1 MRDLIGILEQGPSEP
16 PVRVLAIDDDPR
28 AIPVLEAAASL
39 ANFDFS
45 AATDAGRCLDLA
57 REIEP
62 DVILLDAMMPAI
74 DGFELCRQLKSDRDL
89 RLIPVVLVT
98 ALDSREDRIAGL
110 AAGCDDFMSK
120 PVDRAELTAR
130 VRSLARIR
138 RMTEKLDDAERV
150 LESLAR
156 SVEAKDGTTGDHCD
170 RLKWG
175 GRAFGA
181 YLGLSEP
188 EIKALERGGILHD
201 IGKIGIPDA
210 VLLKPGKLNA
220 EEWLQMKRH
229 PVIGA
234 ELLAPLRTMQRVVPI
249 VRHHDER
256 WDGNG
261 YPDGLA
267 GEEIPL
273 LARVFQILDAFD
285 ALTSERPYK
294 PAMTA
299 EQSLKTLEQEAAEGK
314 WDPRLLREFLAFGRQ
329 PGGHLGRLSR
339 ESNGSSAIAQ

>member
-1 MRDLIGILEQGPSEP
+1 MRDLVGVLHQAPGEP

-39 ANFDFS
+39 AGFEFA
-45 AATDAGRCLDLA
+45 AATQADRCLDMA
-57 REIEP
+57 RELEP
-62 DVILLDAMMPAI
+62 DVILLDALMPTI
-74 DGFELCRQLKSDRDL
+74 DGFELCRRIKSDDEL
-89 RLIPVVLVT
+89 ELIPVVLVT
-98 ALDSREDRIAGL
+98 ALDSREDRLAGL

-138 RMTEKLDDAERV
+138 RITEKLDDAERV

-175 GRAFGA
+175 GRSFGTH
-181 YLGLSEP
+181 LGLSEP
-188 EIKALERGGILHD
+188 EIRALERAGILHD

-210 VLLKPGKLNA
+210 VLQKPGKLNP
-220 EEWLQMKRH
+220 EEWQLMRRH

-234 ELLAPLRTMQRVVPI
+234 ELLAPLRTMHRVVPI
-249 VRHHDER
+249 VRHHHER
-256 WDGNG
+256 WDGKG
-261 YPDGLA
+261 YPDGLK

-294 PAMTA
+294 PAFTS
-299 EQSLKTLEQEAAEGK
+299 EQSLEILEQEMAAGK
-314 WDPRLLREFLAFGRQ
+314 WDPRLLREFLVFGRQ
-329 PGGHLGRLSR
+329 PGLDLHRRASEAGD
-339 ESNGSSAIAQ
+339 SSTVA